1 VRPASKPFLIS
12 TTRRTTTVPPTVQ
25 YEEQSLTL
33 DDILWLKEST
43 SLDLEVNGTN
53 YKVINESVP
62 VVVIS

>member
-1 VRPASKPFLIS
+1 
-12 TTRRTTTVPPTVQ
+12 VPPTVQ